1 MSNEASKQQ
10 ELSAIKRAYLA
21 VQDLQERL
29 RVAESRGREA
39 IAVVGLAC
47 RFPGGGENPGAYWS
61 ALANG
66 NSGVVEIEGSGRT
79 IGGDPTELRRAALIP
94 NIDRFDPQFFEI
106 SPREAHRM
114 DPQQRL
120 LLEVSW
126 EALEEAGIPPTS
138 LYRSRSGVFF
148 GLCSG
153 DYGQMIAQSGDKS
166 LIDVYYASG
175 VAHSVAAGRLSY
187 LLGLQGPSLAID
199 TACSSSLVSVHLA
212 CQSLRLRESDL
223 ALAGGV
229 NVMITPEASVA
240 FAKSRML
247 APDGVCK
254 AFDARADGFVRGEG
268 CGVVVLKRLSDAL
281 GAGDRIHAVIRGS
294 AVNQDGASSG
304 LTAPNGKAQEA
315 VIREALANA
324 GVQPHEVGYIE
335 AHGTGT
341 SLGDPIEVEALGAAL
356 CQGRSRQDALLIGS
370 VKTNIGHLEAAAGV
384 AGLIKAVL
392 ALEHGQIP
400 AHLHFEQPSP
410 HIRWEQLA
418 VRVPVQLEQWH
429 RPAKGRRIAGVSSFG
444 FSGTNA
450 HIVLEE
456 APEQAVRE
464 GGPDRGWHLLPVSA
478 RSEGALKEQC
488 GRYAEWLEQHPE
500 AAVGDVCHTAGAGR
514 THFPHRVAVVGRSN
528 AELAERLRGWGRE
541 GRAVGVRTGRAATG
555 ERPKLAVLFSG
566 QGSQYVGMGKEL
578 YESAPVFGAA
588 IDRCDQILGGGL
600 KELLWESGEDRLEQT
615 EHTQPALFAIE
626 YGLWEMWRSWGL
638 EAWAVGGHSVGEY
651 VAATVAGIFELEAGL
666 RLVAERGRL
675 MQGSAAGRMAA
686 VLGERGVVE
695 SVAGRHG
702 VSIAA
707 VNGPGNVVM
716 SGGAEAMEAAVAEL
730 GRGGV
735 ESRWLRVSHGFHSA
749 LMEPVLDGLERRVAE
764 AGPKAPKLRMV
775 SNLSGR
781 MGGAEMGEAGYWRRH
796 TREGVEYGAGVE
808 ELRRQGCG
816 VFLEVGPGSVLTG
829 LGQGM
834 GLGGEW
840 VSTLGRGRG
849 EWERVVEAAGVL
861 YTQGV
866 EWKWGEY
873 DRGYGRRRVALPSYA
888 FQRER
893 YWVAP
898 RGAGK
903 AQSGSPWLSGAR
915 INSVLPQAQFSRWLS
930 PTQPGYVGDHRVQER
945 VVLPG
950 TMYVEM
956 GLSAARQV
964 YGERASGVGAVSF
977 REALLFDEDGREVEV
992 QTVLEPEAE
1001 GRAKFRVHSQAGGG
1015 PWRTH
1020 AEGEVR
1026 LRSSAGVELEELG
1039 KVQERCWEEQTAA
1052 GFYGGL
1058 RERGLS
1064 FGPGFQTLQR
1074 VWRGQGEALGEVR
1087 LGTERDG
1094 LTPAGLHPVLL
1105 DGCLQVCGA
1114 AIGDGEKGLY
1124 LPVSIESVRVYGSAA
1139 EGCFSHA
1146 RVRPAPAGGDTMT
1159 ADVSIYDPAGN
1170 PIAELNEIR
1179 FRAVASSARETGATV
1194 DDSLCEVRWKRE
1206 PLPAVSLTGVRA
1218 AAEAQLSAA
1227 FERTELRR
1235 YPEFAADFEQLC
1247 ILYIQEMCARLG
1259 WNLAPVASIEA
1270 KQLPA
1275 KLGILPQHR
1284 ALFDRMLHILQDA
1297 GWPAV
1302 ERPQG
1307 EAANVLLRRLIDAYP
1322 TCRPE
1327 LDFLAATGPHL
1338 ADVLTGRQYGL
1349 ELLFPNG
1356 DLSLS
1361 ERLYHESVA
1370 AVAFNETLAA
1380 AVREARRAMGDGPVH
1395 ILEIGAGT
1403 GSATAR
1409 IAPLLDEGIEYIAT
1423 DVSAAFAATKTL
1435 ERHPFIQFRTLD
1447 IERDPVD
1454 QGFTESSFDFIVA
1467 SNVLHATEDLTTVLG
1482 HVRRLL
1488 RPGGV
1493 LFLLEVVKPHPWMDL
1508 TVGLTPGWWKFR
1520 DRESRPSHTTA
1531 PAETWRV
1538 LLEHSGFDQTQV
1550 LPEAGAPGSTIGN
1563 ALIMARAVPPKAA
1576 DRLHIVFTDGESS
1589 GLVEALER
1597 LGERCVTAT
1606 ISEDPASLLEGECC
1620 SQIVAHFRTGA
1631 ELASGMPAEQVLDQE
1646 TKLCVAAASLVK
1658 ALASRP
1664 DAARFC
1670 VVTAGIESVTPGQA
1684 TPAPGGGS
1692 VLSGV
1697 LKVAA
1702 LEHPEL
1708 RCLHIDLDPHADP
1721 DASLRAVLAEV
1732 SSNYGENLVA
1742 VRSAARYVP
1751 RLERVSPR
1759 LPEPFEIRS
1768 DRPGLDGIAIHPLIS
1783 RGLAGDEVEIRVHAA
1798 GLNFRDLAN
1807 ALGMRSDAS
1816 PMGSECAG
1824 VVTRVGA
1831 DVSRFHPGDR
1841 VAAIAPGCFGSH
1853 AIARETLVFGK
1864 PDSISFEAAAGL
1876 LLAPLTARYALLDVG
1891 RMKAGDRVLIHAA
1904 AGGVGL
1910 AAVRCA
1916 QRAGAEILAT
1926 AGSAEKRDYLRAL
1939 GIRHVFDSRS
1949 QEFGRQAREA
1959 TGGRGVD
1966 LLLNSLA
1973 GDFIPAGLAAL
1984 AGGGRFLEIGKA
1996 DQFDAEKAR
2005 AIRSDIHYHRIDL
2018 AGPLENDAASLRP
2031 ALQTLLDAARKG
2043 DLAPLPMRV
2052 FGMED
2057 AQAAFRFM
2065 MEARHVGKIV
2075 LANAP
2080 AECPIRRDAAYLVTG
2095 GLSGLGLLTAEWLAR
2110 RGAGTLVLM
2119 GRRAPD
2125 AGTLA
2130 RIDLMR
2136 AAGTSVQVCTG
2147 DVGRRDDVT
2156 RAVQSAEQPLRGV
2169 FHSAGTLDDST
2180 LVQTTAAKFERVF
2193 RAKVA
2198 GAWNLHESTHGC
2210 PLDHFVLFSSAASM
2224 LGSRGQANHAA
2235 ANAFLDW
2242 LAHHRRTQG
2251 TCALSINWGAWSGA
2265 GAAVRTGAA
2274 GMAAGRGVRLITP
2287 ELGFE
2292 TLERLIKMGAV
2303 QAGVIPADWDELAQ
2317 SAGAL
2322 GRTLLSEI
2330 SKKRNTAAVP
2340 PESSCFERLQTLPA
2354 GRQRRE
2360 LMLELQHIAAGVL
2373 GLAGGTTAD
2382 PDQPLSELGL
2392 DSLMALEFRN
2402 KLGVAFRRAF
2412 PASLLFDHPTLN
2424 RLAEHIH
2431 LTIFPA
2437 TAAEQPS
2444 HGLDLVAELAELS
2457 DEEVD
2462 RQLNSRMEA

>member
-1 MSNEASKQQ
+1 MSEGHESDSAVTTRDALLALRRMKRRLETVEMARREPIAIVGMACRAPGANGVLEYWDLLAGGRCPVREVPAERWSAEEFYHPKQQ
-10 ELSAIKRAYLA
+10 EPGKTISKWGGYIDGPGEFDASFFGI
-21 VQDLQERL
+21 
-29 RVAESRGREA
+29 SGREA
-39 IAVVGLAC
+39 V
-47 RFPGGGENPGAYWS
+47 
-61 ALANG
+61 
-66 NSGVVEIEGSGRT
+66 
-79 IGGDPTELRRAALIP
+79 
-94 NIDRFDPQFFEI
+94 
-106 SPREAHRM
+106 RM
-114 DPQQRL
+114 DPQQRWV
-120 LLEVSW
+120 LETAW
-126 EALEEAGIPPTS
+126 EALEDAGIPGRS
-138 LYRSRSGVFF
+138 LRESKTGVFI
-148 GLCSG
+148 GVTTAE
-153 DYGQMIAQSGDKS
+153 YAQLQSRVLAIGE
-166 LIDVYYASG
+166 IDAYVVQGSALN
-175 VAHSVAAGRLSY
+175 AIAGRLSY
-187 LLGLQGPSLAID
+187 FLGLHGPSMVID
-199 TACSSSLVSVHLA
+199 TACSSSLVAVDRA
-212 CQSLRLRESDL
+212 CRSLRDGEVPL
-223 ALAGGV
+223 AMAGGV
-229 NVMITPEASVA
+229 SVILSPETSV
-240 FAKSRML
+240 SVSQWGML
-247 APDGVCK
+247 APDGLCK
-254 AFDARADGFVRGEG
+254 TFDARADGFVRGEG

-281 GAGDRIHAVIRGS
+281 AAGDRIHAVIRGS

-1159 ADVSIYDPAGN
+1159 ADVSIYASDGEP
-1170 PIAELNEIR
+1170 
-1179 FRAVASSARETGATV
+1179 VARIEG
-1194 DDSLCEVRWKRE
+1194 
-1206 PLPAVSLTGVRA
+1206 
-1218 AAEAQLSAA
+1218 AA
-1227 FERTELRR
+1227 FRR
-1235 YPEFAADFEQLC
+1235 IES
-1247 ILYIQEMCARLG
+1247 RSLG
-1259 WNLAPVASIEA
+1259 
-1270 KQLPA
+1270 
-1275 KLGILPQHR
+1275 
-1284 ALFDRMLHILQDA
+1284 
-1297 GWPAV
+1297 
-1302 ERPQG
+1302 
-1307 EAANVLLRRLIDAYP
+1307 
-1322 TCRPE
+1322 
-1327 LDFLAATGPHL
+1327 
-1338 ADVLTGRQYGL
+1338 
-1349 ELLFPNG
+1349 
-1356 DLSLS
+1356 
-1361 ERLYHESVA
+1361 
-1370 AVAFNETLAA
+1370 
-1380 AVREARRAMGDGPVH
+1380 
-1395 ILEIGAGT
+1395 
-1403 GSATAR
+1403 
-1409 IAPLLDEGIEYIAT
+1409 
-1423 DVSAAFAATKTL
+1423 
-1435 ERHPFIQFRTLD
+1435 
-1447 IERDPVD
+1447 
-1454 QGFTESSFDFIVA
+1454 
-1467 SNVLHATEDLTTVLG
+1467 EDLVYEMQWIAA
-1482 HVRRLL
+1482 
-1488 RPGGV
+1488 P
-1493 LFLLEVVKPHPWMDL
+1493 
-1508 TVGLTPGWWKFR
+1508 TP
-1520 DRESRPSHTTA
+1520 
-1531 PAETWRV
+1531 
-1538 LLEHSGFDQTQV
+1538 
-1550 LPEAGAPGSTIGN
+1550 
-1563 ALIMARAVPPKAA
+1563 
-1576 DRLHIVFTDGESS
+1576 
-1589 GLVEALER
+1589 EALE
-1597 LGERCVTAT
+1597 A
-1606 ISEDPASLLEGECC
+1606 
-1620 SQIVAHFRTGA
+1620 
-1631 ELASGMPAEQVLDQE
+1631 ASGEWIVVPDHHGLAQP
-1646 TKLCVAAASLVK
+1646 VAAALEQKGHTCHV
-1658 ALASRP
+1658 A
-1664 DAARFC
+1664 
-1670 VVTAGIESVTPGQA
+1670 ESVEACRALLDSGARIEGVVYLSAIDTPGPTDADDLLSAQRMVLNPTLQLCGSLRNSLRPPALYLVTRGAQA
-1684 TPAPGGGS
+1684 VAPGERANPLQALLWGFG
-1692 VLSGV
+1692 
-1697 LKVAA
+1697 AA
-1702 LEHPEL
+1702 IATECPEL
-1708 RCLHIDLDPHADP
+1708 RCVRIDLDPAAPEESALLSAH
-1721 DASLRAVLAEV
+1721 LCGQGG
-1732 SSNYGENLVA
+1732 GENQIAFRNGGAHLPRLVRRA
-1742 VRSAARYVP
+1742 PAAPSDSNRRTSILPPPSGDLSQLVYRSSERSAPARNQ
-1751 RLERVSPR
+1751 
-1759 LPEPFEIRS
+1759 
-1768 DRPGLDGIAIHPLIS
+1768 
-1783 RGLAGDEVEIRVHAA
+1783 VEIEVRAN
-1798 GLNFRDLAN
+1798 GINFRDVLG
-1807 ALGMRSDAS
+1807 ALGMDPGAT
-1816 PMGSECAG
+1816 GELGGECAG
-1824 VVTRVGA
+1824 VVARAGA
-1831 DVSRFHPGDR
+1831 GVSSLRPGDE
-1841 VAAIAPGCFGSH
+1841 VLAYAPGGMSDWVTVPE
-1853 AIARETLVFGK
+1853 AWVVRKPREL
-1864 PDSISFEAAAGL
+1864 SFAEAAAMPIAYLTAIYGL
-1876 LLAPLTARYALLDVG
+1876 LHRARLKSG
-1891 RMKAGDRVLIHAA
+1891 ETVLIHAA
-1904 AGGVGL
+1904 TGGVGL
-1910 AAVRCA
+1910 AALQIA
-1916 QRAGAEILAT
+1916 KDAGAVVFAT
-1926 AGSAEKRDYLRAL
+1926 AGSPEKRSFVRKL
-1939 GIRHVFDSRS
+1939 GAEHVFDSRS
-1949 QEFGRQAREA
+1949 TGFQDEIARL
-1959 TGGRGVD
+1959 TGGSGVD
-1966 LLLNSLA
+1966 VVLNSLA
-1973 GDFIPAGLAAL
+1973 GDFLRASVAGLSER
-1984 AGGGRFLEIGKA
+1984 GRFIEIGKRGILTHEEFA
-1996 DQFDAEKAR
+1996 ALRQNCEYHPFDLGTEIAKDDR
-2005 AIRSDIHYHRIDL
+2005 L
-2018 AGPLENDAASLRP
+2018 
-2031 ALQTLLDAARKG
+2031 
-2043 DLAPLPMRV
+2043 LPMLWGDWSR
-2052 FGMED
+2052 FAGSGMRPPRTTAFSFSD
-2057 AQAAFRFM
+2057 APAAFRLM
-2065 MEARHVGKIV
+2065 AGAKHIGKLV
-2075 LANAP
+2075 LSHHGQAG
-2080 AECPIRRDAAYLVTG
+2080 IRPDGAYWING
-2095 GLSGLGLLTAEWLAR
+2095 GYGGAGLGLSKWLVDQGARCVVISGRRPPAEPIAELEELRA
-2110 RGAGTLVLM
+2110 RGAEIVVAAADVACAADVRELVL
-2119 GRRAPD
+2119 RF
-2125 AGTLA
+2125 
-2130 RIDLMR
+2130 
-2136 AAGTSVQVCTG
+2136 GTSLP
-2147 DVGRRDDVT
+2147 
-2156 RAVQSAEQPLRGV
+2156 PLRGV
-2169 FHSAGTLDDST
+2169 FHLAGTLRDQGLSS
-2180 LVQTTAAKFERVF
+2180 QSWSSFEEVL
-2193 RAKVA
+2193 APKVS
-2198 GAWNLHESTHGC
+2198 GTWNLHEATRGLS
-2210 PLDHFVLFSSAASM
+2210 LEHFVLFSAAASI
-2224 LGSRGQANHAA
+2224 LGSVGQANYSA
-2235 ANAFLDW
+2235 ANGFLDAFASYRRSMGLPC
-2242 LAHHRRTQG
+2242 LA
-2251 TCALSINWGAWSGA
+2251 INWGAWA
-2265 GAAVRTGAA
+2265 GG
-2274 GMAAGRGVRLITP
+2274 GMAARTSD
-2287 ELGFE
+2287 
-2292 TLERLIKMGAV
+2292 AY
-2303 QAGVIPADWDELAQ
+2303 LAQ
-2317 SAGAL
+2317 SGLRRMEPAAALRAMGSLLRDSIPWAAVMAIDPAQMRERARTMPVVERISGSVRVQGAVREAGVSLAEAPPQKRKEICERHIRETVREVL
-2322 GRTLLSEI
+2322 GMGQHVPLDEKQPLRDLGIDSLLAIELRNRLSSLFRLNLPSTLAFDCPT
-2330 SKKRNTAAVP
+2330 TAAIRDYIHAAV
-2340 PESSCFERLQTLPA
+2340 
-2354 GRQRRE
+2354 
-2360 LMLELQHIAAGVL
+2360 AGV
-2373 GLAGGTTAD
+2373 
-2382 PDQPLSELGL
+2382 
-2392 DSLMALEFRN
+2392 DSGAAAKPRT
-2402 KLGVAFRRAF
+2402 V
-2412 PASLLFDHPTLN
+2412 PHQ
-2424 RLAEHIH
+2424 
-2431 LTIFPA
+2431 A
-2437 TAAEQPS
+2437 TAAIAEMS
-2444 HGLDLVAELAELS
+2444 EEEAEAELLKEL
-2457 DEEVD
+2457 
-2462 RQLNSRMEA
+2462 RAPGARN